1 MILSHLIKKLTGA
14 STLAILAA
22 GFFFIHAET
31 ASVCSA
37 GEVVTTRIN
46 IQNYFNTLLSAIN
59 NQPREMASINGNG
72 EATTVAITSDFQNYL
87 NTLLGIFTNNN
98 LPTVPESTSTNTSTN
113 SESIIKKYSTS
124 STQSLTSIYNM
135 PEHKTELVI
144 PYRLSPLSSDE
155 PLMPQA
161 QPYAVIICLSYNDKN
176 ASGCVE
182 KNTPS
187 EASEKLAA
195 MIIQKYLKGI
205 EIRPFRVVMPSA
217 MPPDQQIQLLRQIET
232 QAVSIIGTRMLEELR
247 SSNIFL
253 TETQEGRRQRQNII
267 IEDAKIAM
275 QEAQKGINWSHNV
288 KDDKSTH
295 NFHNGKAISQL
306 NNILISRWQL
316 EEGK

>member
-31 ASVCSA
+31 ASVCCA

-46 IQNYFNTLLSAIN
+46 IQNYLNTLLSAVN
-59 NQPREMASINGNG
+59 NQPRVMASINGNG
-72 EATTVAITSDFQNYL
+72 ETTTVAITDNFQNYL
-87 NTLLGIFTNNN
+87 TTLIGVLLGYQPPDI
-98 LPTVPESTSTNTSTN
+98 TSTTPANSLTTSA
-113 SESIIKKYSTS
+113 SIDQKYAIS
-124 STQSLTSIYNM
+124 STQIPSSFYNT
-135 PEHKTELVI
+135 PEHKTDLLI
-144 PYRLSPLSSDE
+144 PYKLSPLSADE

-161 QPYAVIICLSYNDKN
+161 QPFAVTICLSYNDTN

-187 EASEKLAA
+187 QAGEMLAA
-195 MIIQKYLKGI
+195 MILQKYLKGI
-205 EIRPFRVVMPSA
+205 ETRPFKVVMPSA

-232 QAVSIIGTRMLEELR
+232 SAVSIIGNAMLEELR
-247 SSNIFL
+247 KSNIYL
-253 TETQEGRRQRQNII
+253 TETQEGRLQRQNTIK
-267 IEDAKIAM
+267 EEARIALDDV
-275 QEAQKGINWSHNV
+275 QKGINWSHNL

-295 NFHNGKAISQL
+295 NFHYGKAISQL

-316 EEGK
+316 E